1 MINADQ
7 RKEEIKLSEVIQ
19 ISLAAARVN
28 AKMTQEDV
36 AKRMKIGK
44 RTIINW
50 EKGTSVPSFS
60 DMNMLSQIYDIPVDN
75 IFLPKNRITIIIT
88 MEIKTDKI
96 FA

>member
-1 MINADQ
+1 MP
-7 RKEEIKLSEVIQ
+7 EVIQ

-60 DMNMLSQIYDIPVDN
+60 DMNMLSQIYNIPVDN
-75 IFLPKNRITIIIT
+75 IFLRRNPLKVI
-88 MEIKTDKI
+88 
-96 FA
+96 